1 MDQDK
6 KVDSARTLTLD
17 SSRLQHIVAMIRR
30 LTLGQFAFN
39 RPHEMAVFG
48 QRWFEIANFLESSTA
63 AVVLEPLP
71 DSVAGKHLELSIEQ
85 STRLNDVFV
94 KFGAQQKMTSNK
106 AIRQL
111 LEVREM
117 LGVDDE

>member
-6 KVDSARTLTLD
+6 KVDSSRTLTLD
-17 SSRLQHIVAMIRR
+17 SSRVQHITTMIRR
-30 LTLGQFAFN
+30 LTLGQYAFN

-48 QRWFEIANFLESSTA
+48 QRWFEITNFLESSTA
-63 AVVLEPLP
+63 AVALEPLP
-71 DSVAGKHLELSIEQ
+71 DSVAGKSLTLSVDQ
-85 STRLNDVFV
+85 TSRLNDVFA

-111 LEVREM
+111 LEVREL